1 MPFTQDLF
9 SSRRNYGDG
18 STRIG
23 QLDRIW
29 YDKTTHTLRISDG
42 STLGGLIILGGGG
55 GSGIILVKDENLIL
69 TAAASSLNF
78 IGAGVTATVG
88 NPLIGDVDVT
98 IPGGIAGVT
107 VSDEGTIIAATAN
120 SMNFVGA
127 GVTATAA
134 GNVVTVTIPA
144 AATGSG
150 SIAVSDEGTIVSSIV
165 STLNFVGDGVAAAV
179 TVPGNVEVKV
189 RGIEIRDENVVL
201 TGHPNIVNFTGAG
214 VTATVAAITNVVTVD
229 IPGVAASNTIGV
241 ADEGLALSLPVTAIN
256 FIGPT
261 VSATYNG
268 GVADVTITA
277 SGGIAQVLGTW
288 TPILKTNTG
297 VGTFVYT
304 KQEGRYVKTG
314 RHVTCY
320 FTIQVSAHTITIPSS
335 IQIIGLP
342 YQAFDTTGGL
352 GVSEHI
358 GNLVLDY
365 FEFGDTPTHVSGK
378 VLGGTSKVELYWHG
392 LASGPSAYI
401 ALLNDTNLTFP
412 DTDYLMLGTIT
423 YITEP
428 EGSDEPE
435 EEPPR

>member
-9 SSRRNYGDG
+9 SGRRNYGDG

-23 QLDRIW
+23 QEDRIW
-29 YDKTTHTLRISDG
+29 YDKVTHTLRIGDG
-42 STLGGLIILGGGG
+42 VTPGGLIILGGGG
-55 GSGIILVKDENLIL
+55 GSGIIMVKDESLIL
-69 TAAASSLNF
+69 TAVANSLNF
-78 IGAGVTATVG
+78 LGAGVTATVG
-88 NPLIGDVDVT
+88 NPLTGDVDVT
-98 IPGGIAGVT
+98 IPGGIAGVS
-107 VSDEGTIIAATAN
+107 VSDEGSIVAATAN

-127 GVTATAA
+127 GVTATAT

-144 AATGSG
+144 AAAASNTV
-150 SIAVSDEGTIVSSIV
+150 IVKDEGTTLSSAV
-165 STLNFVGDGVAAAV
+165 STLNFVG
-179 TVPGNVEVKV
+179 
-189 RGIEIRDENVVL
+189 
-201 TGHPNIVNFTGAG
+201 AG
-214 VTATVAAITNVVTVD
+214 VTATVPTPGNIEVTIPAAA
-229 IPGVAASNTIGV
+229 AASNTV
-241 ADEGLALSLPVTAIN
+241 VVKDEGLALSLPVTAIN
-256 FIGPT
+256 FIGST
-261 VSATYNG
+261 VSAVYNA
-268 GVADVTITA
+268 GVADVTITD
-277 SGGIAQVLGTW
+277 GIVQVLGTW

-297 VGTFVYT
+297 VGVFTYT

-365 FEFGDTPTHVSGK
+365 FEFGNTPTHVSGK
-378 VLGGTSKVELYWHG
+378 VLGGTSKVDLYWHG
-392 LASGPSAYI
+392 VTSGPTATI
-401 ALLNDTNLTFP
+401 ALMTDSTLTFP
-412 DTDYLMLGTIT
+412 DQDYVMLGTIT

-428 EGSDEPE
+428 EGSDAPE

>member
-9 SSRRNYGDG
+9 SGRRNYGDG

-23 QLDRIW
+23 QEDRIW
-29 YDKTTHTLRISDG
+29 YDKVTHTLRIGDG
-42 STLGGLIILGGGG
+42 VTPGGLIILGGGG
-55 GSGIILVKDENLIL
+55 GSGIILVKDESLIL

-78 IGAGVTATVG
+78 LGAGVTATVG
-88 NPLIGDVDVT
+88 NPLTGDVDVT
-98 IPGGIAGVT
+98 IPGGIAGVA
-107 VSDEGTIIAATAN
+107 VSDEGSIVAATAN

-127 GVTATAA
+127 GVTATAT

-144 AATGSG
+144 AAAASNTV
-150 SIAVSDEGTIVSSIV
+150 IVKDEGITLSSAV
-165 STLNFVGDGVAAAV
+165 STLNFVG
-179 TVPGNVEVKV
+179 
-189 RGIEIRDENVVL
+189 
-201 TGHPNIVNFTGAG
+201 AG
-214 VTATVAAITNVVTVD
+214 VTATVPTPGNIEVTIPAAA
-229 IPGVAASNTIGV
+229 AASNTV
-241 ADEGLALSLPVTAIN
+241 VVKDEGLALSLPVTAIN
-256 FIGPT
+256 FIGST

-268 GVADVTITA
+268 GVADVTITG
-277 SGGIAQVLGTW
+277 GGITQEIGIW

-297 VGTFVYT
+297 VGVFTYT

-342 YQAFDTTGGL
+342 YQAFDTTLGL

-365 FEFGDTPTHVSGK
+365 FEFGNTPTHVSGK
-378 VLGGTSKVELYWHG
+378 VLGGTSKVDLYWHG
-392 LASGPSAYI
+392 LSSGPTATI
-401 ALLNDTNLTFP
+401 ALLSDTNLTFP
-412 DTDYLMLGTIT
+412 DQDYVMLGTIT

-428 EGSDEPE
+428 EGSDDPG